1 MNGSRIILAAHRGD
15 RFNYPENTMPAFES
29 AVRLGVDMIETDVR
43 MSKDGELVLM
53 HDRSALRTTGIDK
66 NVDEMSLLEI
76 RSLDAGCTFKNPV
89 IAKIPTV
96 REFLEYIKNANI
108 MVNWEFKVYPTD
120 FDTDT
125 AFEVVDK
132 LVKLI
137 DEYDMVDRSMMNSFS
152 AKVLEYIYKKY
163 RNKFPIHGQGIY
175 KCKRSCDLSEIDETE
190 LFDWC
195 CLYPNEVGRNPIEFK
210 ENFDY
215 CVKNDIIPCICIPDN
230 IENYKTAID
239 YGCKMFTSNNIAEA
253 ARILS
258 ELKVR

>member
-29 AVRLGVDMIETDVR
+29 AFNASVDMIETDVR

-66 NVDEMSLLEI
+66 NIDEMTLSEI

-89 IAKIPTV
+89 ITKIPTV

-137 DEYDMVDRSMMNSFS
+137 DE
-152 AKVLEYIYKKY
+152 K
-163 RNKFPIHGQGIY
+163 
-175 KCKRSCDLSEIDETE
+175 
-190 LFDWC
+190 
-195 CLYPNEVGRNPIEFK
+195 
-210 ENFDY
+210 
-215 CVKNDIIPCICIPDN
+215 DIIPCICIPDN

>member
-29 AVRLGVDMIETDVR
+29 AVSLGVDMIETDVR
-43 MSKDGELVLM
+43 MSKDGELELM

-66 NVDEMSLLEI
+66 NIDEMSLLEI

-152 AKVLEYIYKKY
+152 AKCLPQITSLRQLEFYQNSK
-163 RNKFPIHGQGIY
+163 
-175 KCKRSCDLSEIDETE
+175 
-190 LFDWC
+190 
-195 CLYPNEVGRNPIEFK
+195 
-210 ENFDY
+210 
-215 CVKNDIIPCICIPDN
+215 
-230 IENYKTAID
+230 
-239 YGCKMFTSNNIAEA
+239 
-253 ARILS
+253 
-258 ELKVR
+258 

>member
-1 MNGSRIILAAHRGD
+1 
-15 RFNYPENTMPAFES
+15 
-29 AVRLGVDMIETDVR
+29 MIETDVR

-66 NVDEMSLLEI
+66 NIDEMSLLEI

-96 REFLEYIKNANI
+96 R
-108 MVNWEFKVYPTD
+108 D
-120 FDTDT
+120 
-125 AFEVVDK
+125 
-132 LVKLI
+132 
-137 DEYDMVDRSMMNSFS
+137 
-152 AKVLEYIYKKY
+152 
-163 RNKFPIHGQGIY
+163 
-175 KCKRSCDLSEIDETE
+175 
-190 LFDWC
+190 
-195 CLYPNEVGRNPIEFK
+195 EVGRNPIEFK